1 MSITKKWLAF
11 CLAVCMIMPLVA
23 GCGEIA
29 TKKEDG
35 KLHIVTTVFP
45 YYDFAKQIGG
55 DRVSVDLIV
64 PAGMD
69 THSFEPTAK
78 DMVTIGEADVFIY
91 NGGTME
97 SWVPKV
103 LEAAEGKDITTL
115 RMMDHVKVVDE
126 VVNVR
131 QHCVPNY
138 SRKKNMSMQMVIT
151 TMRRRRSRM
160 SIYGLH
166 RLTASSLS
174 MRLQLLLQRQ
184 IRIIHRNT

>member
-103 LEAAEGKDITTL
+103 LEAAEGKNITTL

-126 VVNVR
+126 EIVEG
-131 QHCVPNY
+131 
-138 SRKKNMSMQMVIT
+138 MQ
-151 TMRRRRSRM
+151 
-160 SIYGLH
+160 
-166 RLTASSLS
+166 
-174 MRLQLLLQRQ
+174 
-184 IRIIHRNT
+184 

>member
-91 NGGTME
+91 NGGKLGAKGIR
-97 SWVPKV
+97 SGRRQKYNN
-103 LEAAEGKDITTL
+103 AANDGSC
-115 RMMDHVKVVDE
+115 
-126 VVNVR
+126 
-131 QHCVPNY
+131 QGC
-138 SRKKNMSMQMVIT
+138 
-151 TMRRRRSRM
+151 
-160 SIYGLH
+160 
-166 RLTASSLS
+166 
-174 MRLQLLLQRQ
+174 
-184 IRIIHRNT
+184 

>member
-126 VVNVR
+126 EIVEGM
-131 QHCVPNY
+131 QEEEHEHG
-138 SRKKNMSMQMVIT
+138 MQMVIT

-166 RLTASSLS
+166 RLTVSSLS
-174 MRLQLLLQRQ
+174 MRSQLLLQRQ

>member
-1 MSITKKWLAF
+1 
-11 CLAVCMIMPLVA
+11 MIMPLVA

-78 DMVTIGEADVFIY
+78 DMVTFGEADVFIY

-103 LEAAEGKDITTL
+103 LEAAEGKNITTL

-126 VVNVR
+126 EIVEGMLMFFFLHAFGHFFFIQFDGIHHFECFGLALV
-131 QHCVPNY
+131 
-138 SRKKNMSMQMVIT
+138 
-151 TMRRRRSRM
+151 
-160 SIYGLH
+160 YG
-166 RLTASSLS
+166 A
-174 MRLQLLLQRQ
+174 
-184 IRIIHRNT
+184 

>member
-126 VVNVR
+126 EIVEG
-131 QHCVPNY
+131 
-138 SRKKNMSMQMVIT
+138 MQEEEHEHEHEHADGDHDDAEETEQDEHIW
-151 TMRRRRSRM
+151 
-160 SIYGLH
+160 
-166 RLTASSLS
+166 TALCQAC
-174 MRLQLLLQRQ
+174 R
-184 IRIIHRNT
+184 

>member
-78 DMVTIGEADVFIY
+78 GIRSGRRQRH
-91 NGGTME
+91 NN
-97 SWVPKV
+97 
-103 LEAAEGKDITTL
+103 AANDGSC
-115 RMMDHVKVVDE
+115 
-126 VVNVR
+126 
-131 QHCVPNY
+131 QGC
-138 SRKKNMSMQMVIT
+138 
-151 TMRRRRSRM
+151 
-160 SIYGLH
+160 
-166 RLTASSLS
+166 
-174 MRLQLLLQRQ
+174 
-184 IRIIHRNT
+184 

>member
-64 PAGMD
+64 LPEWIH
-69 THSFEPTAK
+69 THL
-78 DMVTIGEADVFIY
+78 
-91 NGGTME
+91 NRL
-97 SWVPKV
+97 PK
-103 LEAAEGKDITTL
+103 IW
-115 RMMDHVKVVDE
+115 
-126 VVNVR
+126 
-131 QHCVPNY
+131 
-138 SRKKNMSMQMVIT
+138 
-151 TMRRRRSRM
+151 
-160 SIYGLH
+160 
-166 RLTASSLS
+166 
-174 MRLQLLLQRQ
+174 
-184 IRIIHRNT
+184 